1 LLFPWGKD
9 LDTEETRYRDELN
22 FAEFP
27 LASLSS
33 RAAGQPYL
41 TFSDTIFDQGRN
53 QHVTRKLTISPS
65 AKHGLP
71 TPMDDEVILGLIQ
84 LTSQQRFASRN
95 VSFTR
100 YQLLQLL
107 GWRVESKSYERL
119 KDSLFRWLGVTLQ
132 YEKAWWS
139 KADQCWVDK
148 GFHLLDDV
156 QLLDRKPSAGEGAS
170 SFTWNET
177 VFRSFQSGYLKQIDF
192 DFYRSLESAVAKRM
206 YRFLDKKFHLR
217 GALEFS
223 LTGFACDHLGLGR
236 RYHNGEIKRLLQG
249 PIDELTSKG
258 FLEEGRFVKTGKG
271 EWKVCFRRVDGQPV
285 VAEVAAP
292 EPVLVGKLTAFGIT
306 RASAVALA
314 AKHPEER
321 VLRQLEFAS
330 WLQRQSNAGGVKNLP
345 GYLVKAIQED
355 FAPPVGFAQ
364 KVKKLSARKAAS
376 PAFTPP
382 PESPERLRERQ
393 ELDALWKG
401 MEPDEQHRFEQEAL
415 ASAEGFLLKQYR
427 SAGSGSLFQTVRRR
441 ILDDHLRR
449 SGLAGPSVANG

>member
-1 LLFPWGKD
+1 
-9 LDTEETRYRDELN
+9 LDTDEIRYRDELN

-27 LASLSS
+27 LASLST
-33 RAAGQPYL
+33 RAGEQPYL

-84 LTSQQRFASRN
+84 LTSQQRFAQRT
-95 VSFTR
+95 VAFTR

-119 KDSLFRWLGVTLQ
+119 KESLFRWLGVTLQ

-156 QLLDRKPSAGEGAS
+156 QLLDRKPSAGEGCS

-192 DFYRSLESAVAKRM
+192 EFYRSLESAVAKRM

-217 GALEFS
+217 GSLEFP
-223 LTGFACDHLGLGR
+223 LTVFACDHLGLGR
-236 RYHNGEIKRLLQG
+236 RYHNGELKRLLQG
-249 PIDELTSKG
+249 PIDELTAHG
-258 FLEEGRFVKTGKG
+258 FLEEGRFVKAGKG
-271 EWKVCFRRVDGQPV
+271 EWKVCFRKAGEPEPMTVATTEPEPPLVAKLVAFGVTRATAVDM
-285 VAEVAAP
+285 VAA
-292 EPVLVGKLTAFGIT
+292 
-306 RASAVALA
+306 
-314 AKHPEER
+314 HPEELI
-321 VLRQLEFAS
+321 LRQLEVAA
-330 WLQRQSNAGGVKNLP
+330 WLQRQPASGGIQNLP
-345 GYLVKAIQED
+345 GYLVKAIQHD
-355 FAPPVGFAQ
+355 YAPPAGFA
-364 KVKKLSARKAAS
+364 KHHRKTTVRKRTRVEA
-376 PAFTPP
+376 PPP
-382 PESPERLRERQ
+382 PESPEQLRERA
-393 ELDALWKG
+393 ELDARWNA
-401 MEPDEQHRFEQEAL
+401 MDSEEQLRFEQEAL
-415 ASAEGFLLKQYR
+415 AAAEGFLLKQYR
-427 SAGSGSLFQTVRRR
+427 STGSGSLFHAVRRK

-449 SGLAGPSVANG
+449 TGRTDGAATAG